1 MPFEFRSLDRVPGV
15 VHVIPRVFSDERG
28 WFKEAHKASEFL
40 ANGLPGVFHQ
50 VNQSFSRSMGT
61 IRGLHLQLNP
71 SPQGKL
77 VRCVRGSIFDVA
89 VDIRNGS
96 PSFLHWIGRTL
107 SAENHEMLWVPEGL
121 AHGFQTLEDD
131 TEVIYL
137 TTNEYSPELERTILW
152 SDRSIGIEW
161 PILEPILNDRD
172 ATAPTL
178 GELDEEWGI

>member
-1 MPFEFRSLDRVPGV
+1 MPFKFNNLERVPGV
-15 VHVIPRVFSDERG
+15 VHIIPQVFSDERG
-28 WFKEAHKASEFL
+28 WFMEVYKSSEFL
-40 ANGLPGVFHQ
+40 ANGLPGEFLQ
-50 VNQSFSRSMGT
+50 INQSFSRPEGT

-89 VDIRNGS
+89 VDIRDGS
-96 PSFLHWIGRTL
+96 PNYLQWVGVTL
-107 SAENHEMLWVPEGL
+107 SANNREMLWVPEGL
-121 AHGFQTLEDD
+121 AHGFQTLEED

-152 SDRSIGIEW
+152 NDPVIGIDW
-161 PILEPILNDRD
+161 PIRVPILNDRD

-178 GELDEEWGI
+178 EDLTGGEDL